1 MDDLEDPGAGLD
13 VPGRGE
19 GEPPGLAAGELDQG
33 GGAELLVPGPVPPLA
48 LNTWR
53 HQTLHQTLDITSD
66 MTRTID

>member
-13 VPGRGE
+13 VRGRGE
-19 GEPPGLAAGELDQG
+19 GDSPGLAAGELDQG

-53 HQTLHQTLDITSD
+53 H
-66 MTRTID
+66 